1 MTRSSVELS
10 WRTKNEMNFTFHN
23 NVNWFLSLFRIY
35 DSKTQS
41 KKYNLIQF
49 FPERVIWRLCR
60 GLTPNFIIE
69 QLRLPSRS
77 FDRILF
83 LFVLLFMFFFISIL
97 NTLFFSAALWRGI
110 YSCFRFYFCFAKD
123 WFLIGQEQSCTR
135 IIQFF
140 VWLTLGFVYFCFT
153 FCEPSTKNALL
164 SRSSATECT
173 GFA

>member
-1 MTRSSVELS
+1 MLGIVNCVTKSLNHWFWSLIDWMTRSPVELS

-83 LFVLLFMFFFISIL
+83 LFVLLFMFFFYFNIEHLIFLSCSSI
-97 NTLFFSAALWRGI
+97 FGV
-110 YSCFRFYFCFAKD
+110 FA
-123 WFLIGQEQSCTR
+123 I
-135 IIQFF
+135 F
-140 VWLTLGFVYFCFT
+140 VL
-153 FCEPSTKNALL
+153 
-164 SRSSATECT
+164 
-173 GFA
+173 

>member
-1 MTRSSVELS
+1 
-10 WRTKNEMNFTFHN
+10 MNFTFHN

-83 LFVLLFMFFFISIL
+83 LFVLLFMFFNFNIEHLIFLSCSSIFGFFAIFVLLRGHFCTNLHQISGPGLKLNIVTTLIYKKNSLWPTVSALMTPHIL
-97 NTLFFSAALWRGI
+97 SPKQKKRLFLTKMTFGAYMTL
-110 YSCFRFYFCFAKD
+110 
-123 WFLIGQEQSCTR
+123 
-135 IIQFF
+135 
-140 VWLTLGFVYFCFT
+140 
-153 FCEPSTKNALL
+153 
-164 SRSSATECT
+164 
-173 GFA
+173 